1 MSRKDGLLAL
11 LVVVVW
17 GLNFVVIK
25 VGLHNMP
32 PLMLAGLRFL
42 LVAFPA
48 IFFVARPKIPLSL
61 LLGYG
66 LTISFGQFAFLF
78 SAIKFGMPAG
88 LASLVLQ
95 AQAFFTIILGAF
107 AFGERLQGK
116 QLVGIALAVFG
127 VLVLIEASLN
137 GQHVGMLGFML
148 TLAAALSWACGNIF
162 NKKIMQHTSHP
173 AVMSLVVW
181 SALIPIV
188 PFFLAS
194 LLLDGPAQIT
204 QSLVAIDMTTILS
217 LVYLAFVATI
227 VGYGIWGS
235 LLGRYETW
243 RVAPLSLLVP
253 VVGLASA
260 AVLLDETLSGLQ
272 LLGALLIMA
281 GLYINVFGFR
291 LRKIASV
298 RG

>member
-1 MSRKDGLLAL
+1 
-11 LVVVVW
+11 
-17 GLNFVVIK
+17 
-25 VGLHNMP
+25 
-32 PLMLAGLRFL
+32 
-42 LVAFPA
+42 
-48 IFFVARPKIPLSL
+48 
-61 LLGYG
+61 
-66 LTISFGQFAFLF
+66 
-78 SAIKFGMPAG
+78 
-88 LASLVLQ
+88 
-95 AQAFFTIILGAF
+95 
-107 AFGERLQGK
+107 
-116 QLVGIALAVFG
+116 
-127 VLVLIEASLN
+127 
-137 GQHVGMLGFML
+137 
-148 TLAAALSWACGNIF
+148 
-162 NKKIMQHTSHP
+162 
-173 AVMSLVVW
+173 MSLVVW

-204 QSLVAIDMTTILS
+204 QSLVAIDLTTILS

-291 LRKIASV
+291 LRKVASV
-298 RG
+298 KG